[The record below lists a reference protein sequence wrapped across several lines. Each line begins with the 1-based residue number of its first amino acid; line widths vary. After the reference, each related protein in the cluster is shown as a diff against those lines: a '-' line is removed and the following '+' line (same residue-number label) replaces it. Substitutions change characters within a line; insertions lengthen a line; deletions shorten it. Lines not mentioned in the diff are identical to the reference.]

1 MCGRFGFLVNR
12 LFGVRL
18 FAGRTR
24 FVKMLDESSVAVTGE
39 CEDAQDEYDG
49 DDSGH
54 AIFWGHLCCG
64 TKSCQTL
71 RHKRIS
77 RVLLG

>member
-1 MCGRFGFLVNR
+1 
-12 LFGVRL
+12 
-18 FAGRTR
+18 
-24 FVKMLDESSVAVTGE
+24 MLDESSVAVTGE
-39 CEDAQDEYDG
+39 CEDAENEYDG

-54 AIFWGHLCCG
+54 VIFCGHLCGG

-77 RVLLG
+77 RVLLGQDLAGGCWLTDDHAG